1 LEDHLIILDIDVI
14 IDFFSGAAP
23 GVDVVSELIDQER
36 AALTSISVFELYAGI
51 EGKKRLR
58 QIETLIQHLV
68 VFPLNLVEAALA
80 GAIYTDLKSR
90 GQLIGTQDILIA
102 GICLA
107 NHLPFYTKNVSHFS
121 KIEGIRLI
129 SSHEILEE

>member
-1 LEDHLIILDIDVI
+1 LEDHLIIIDTDVI
-14 IDFFSGAAP
+14 IDFFSDAGP

-36 AALTSISVFELYAGI
+36 AVLTSISVFELYAGI

-58 QIETLIQHLV
+58 QIEMLIQHLV

-80 GAIYTDLKSR
+80 GTIYTELKSR

-107 NHLPFYTKNVSHFS
+107 NNLPIYTNNVSHFS
-121 KIEGIRLI
+121 KVKGIQLI
-129 SSHEILEE
+129 TPQEILKQ